1 MNKYVVEVV
10 VILVVVRVVNEVE
23 VESPSQSGEEGLKKF
38 FFYLSLGFIIFF
50 YLSLVYLY

>member
-23 VESPSQSGEEGLKKF
+23 VESSSQSGEEGLKKF

-50 YLSLVYLY
+50 IYN

>member
-50 YLSLVYLY
+50 FIYH